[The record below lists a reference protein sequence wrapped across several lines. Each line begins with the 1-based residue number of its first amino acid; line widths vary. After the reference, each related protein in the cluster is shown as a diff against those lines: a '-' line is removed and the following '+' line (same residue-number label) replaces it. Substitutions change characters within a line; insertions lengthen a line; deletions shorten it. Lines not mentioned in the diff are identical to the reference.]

1 MKSKLEEEE
10 RQEGKRRFNTLVCTS
25 TYVRIYWRMYALT
38 HQHDG
43 RYSRLHEKKAQ
54 KHHVMISL
62 KREGQEGERA
72 AIGDW
77 TQPSIH
83 ACSKYNASSPDNGLH
98 ALMMHMTRAPYRSF
112 QLYVLCRTQPRW
124 MDATRRSKPGV

>member
-1 MKSKLEEEE
+1 MESKLEEEE
-10 RQEGKRRFNTLVCTS
+10 RQEEKRRFNTLVCTS
-25 TYVRIYWRMYALT
+25 TYVYTGACVLSHTSMTRAILACMRK
-38 HQHDG
+38 
-43 RYSRLHEKKAQ
+43 RAQ

-83 ACSKYNASSPDNGLH
+83 AWSIIQREF
-98 ALMMHMTRAPYRSF
+98 T
-112 QLYVLCRTQPRW
+112 
-124 MDATRRSKPGV
+124 